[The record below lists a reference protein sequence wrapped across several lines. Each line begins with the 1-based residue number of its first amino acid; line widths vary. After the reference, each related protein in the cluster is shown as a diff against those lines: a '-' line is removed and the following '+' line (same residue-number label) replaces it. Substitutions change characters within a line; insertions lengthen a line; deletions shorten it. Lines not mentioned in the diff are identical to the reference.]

1 MTTLRKKIL
10 AKTVNLNG
18 LILFLKHE
26 DSQIMSNK
34 IQFMFLFTKEIAK
47 SKLLTKQIQAN

>member
-47 SKLLTKQIQAN
+47 SKLLTEEI